1 MTAPDPQPVTPA
13 VPGSLIMPADEFAA
27 VKTVA
32 SKLTEGAVVV
42 PAGTVP
48 DGTGRALA
56 TRQER
61 SRERTGAAPA
71 LPLAGC
77 PSPCDPDCEADCHQS
92 HGPVHKRWHDPG
104 WSCQMVQQAI
114 AEAVGAERE
123 RAGAGRVRVLRYR
136 LRAEAAERK
145 LAAIE
150 APCRAQAGNP
160 ECPECG
166 RGEALVRASDILAII
181 GTEGEVSGDDWSFTD
196 PAL

>member
-114 AEAVGAERE
+114 AEAVDAERE
-123 RAGAGRVRVLRYR
+123 RAG
-136 LRAEAAERK
+136 AAERK

-160 ECPECG
+160 ECPE
-166 RGEALVRASDILAII
+166 
-181 GTEGEVSGDDWSFTD
+181 
-196 PAL
+196 